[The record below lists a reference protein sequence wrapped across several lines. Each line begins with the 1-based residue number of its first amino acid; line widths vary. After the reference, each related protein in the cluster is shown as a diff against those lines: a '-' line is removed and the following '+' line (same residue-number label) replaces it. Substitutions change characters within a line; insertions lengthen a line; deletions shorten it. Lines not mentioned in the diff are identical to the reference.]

1 MKSNSDRILD
11 RIVIGQGDTVF
22 KEGDQGNRAYIVQ
35 EGRVDIFQRNEHG
48 EEVRLGSVATGGIF
62 GEMALIDD
70 QPRMASARAAEKST
84 LVVIARSVVQQKLQS
99 ADPFIRGLV
108 GILAR
113 NVRTLAAQRAPT
125 AQDEQLVAL
134 IEASAG

>member
-11 RIVIGQGDTVF
+11 RIVLGQGDTVF
-22 KEGDQGNRAYIVQ
+22 KQGDQGNRAYIVQ
-35 EGRVDIFQRNEHG
+35 QGKVDIFQRNEFG

-84 LVVIARSVVQQKLQS
+84 LVVVARSMVQQKLEN
-99 ADPFIRGLV
+99 ADPFIRGLL

-113 NVRTLAAQRAPT
+113 NVRTLATHRTLNP
-125 AQDEQLVAL
+125 QDEQLVAM
-134 IEASAG
+134 IEAGAE